1 MTEPTL
7 PTTLDRRTFLA
18 AGLSAGTVAL
28 AGCSNVVNFFGDIAL
43 SDLNLFNGTDRRL
56 AGHARVTD
64 PSGETV
70 HDQDFELTAEGQSN
84 DGEDEANFEPY
95 DDVLTDE
102 GEYTV
107 AIELADGESID
118 GVSQA
123 ESSVE
128 VTDPD
133 EEHIVVFLGSE
144 ERNEAIYVD
153 VIEQL
158 TDLDDGN
165 NTSN

>member
-1 MTEPTL
+1 MTERTL
-7 PTTLDRRTFLA
+7 PTKLDRRTVLA

-28 AGCSNVVNFFGDIAL
+28 AGCSNVANFLGDLAL

-56 AGHARVTD
+56 AGHATVTG

-70 HDQDFELTAEGQSN
+70 HDQDFELTAEGQSGQNN

-107 AIELADGESID
+107 SLELADGESID

-123 ESSVE
+123 EATVE

-133 EEHIVVFLGSE
+133 EEHIVVFLEPE
-144 ERNEAIYVD
+144 ERADAIYID
-153 VIEQL
+153 VIDKL
-158 TDLDDGN
+158 TDLEEGN
-165 NTSN
+165 